1 MSPQFGTLARITPI
15 AWQTL
20 FLFAIDLFTNGV
32 DYGFHIYLGR
42 VLAPGDFAIVQ
53 TINAALLIVITA
65 CAVLQPVVAKYVAGF
80 RATDGDAE
88 KIRGVFRLYM
98 SQGMVIGIGMTGI
111 VWLLRDPI
119 AAGMNV
125 PAPAI
130 AISAF
135 MLVLALVRPVVF
147 GMLQGQQQF
156 LPFGWTRAAFAI
168 GRLGL
173 AVLFVGAWN
182 GGALGGITA
191 MSVATGLSLLVGV
204 VWLGKR
210 VWGRTLSL
218 PRHLVW
224 EGWQLSLWA
233 LIAYTAYMS
242 LLNSDVIWV
251 NRTFAPDMAGNYAAA
266 VVFRRILAV
275 LPGAVLVILYPRLV
289 ALTTNGQL
297 PDNLLVRA
305 TVLIT
310 APTIVLTILYFTY
323 GVPLVELVLGGNYP
337 LAAQLLGGMGVAMV
351 GYGVVGIWLN
361 LFLATRPLPFVLWLA
376 LVAGVQS
383 LLLAQGMATLN
394 DVVLIFGVGGWVL
407 AGGGLLLYG
416 FWLRPILKNNS
427 LHEGTME

>member
-1 MSPQFGTLARITPI
+1 MSIQPGMRAASLARITPI

-20 FLFAIDLFTNGV
+20 FLFVIDLFTNGV

-42 VLAPGDFAIVQ
+42 MLAPSEFAIVQ

-65 CAVLQPVVAKYVAGF
+65 CAVLQPVVAKYVAAF
-80 RATDGDAE
+80 RATEEGIE

-98 SQGMVIGIGMTGI
+98 VQGTVIGIGMTWI
-111 VWLLRDPI
+111 VWLLQDPI
-119 AAGMNV
+119 AVWMNV
-125 PAPAI
+125 PIPAI

-135 MLVLALVRPVVF
+135 MLLLALVRPVVF

-168 GRLGL
+168 GRLAL
-173 AVLFVGAWN
+173 AVLFVGLWN
-182 GGALGGITA
+182 GGAVGGITA
-191 MSVATGLSLLVGV
+191 MVLGTVLSLLVGV
-204 VWLGKR
+204 VWLGKG

-224 EGWQLSLWA
+224 EGWQLSFWA
-233 LIAYTAYMS
+233 LVAYTAYMS

-275 LPGAVLVILYPRLV
+275 LPGAILIILYPRLV
-289 ALTTNGQL
+289 ALISNGEL
-297 PDNLLVRA
+297 PDRLLGKTMLVIITP
-305 TVLIT
+305 TV
-310 APTIVLTILYFTY
+310 VLTALYYVY

-337 LAAQLLGGMGVAMV
+337 LATPLLGGMGVAMM

-361 LFLATRPLPFVLWLA
+361 LFLATRPLPFVLLLA
-376 LVAGVQS
+376 LVAGIQS
-383 LLLAQGMATLN
+383 LLLAQGIATLN

-407 AGGGLLLYG
+407 AWGGLLLYWL
-416 FWLRPILKNNS
+416 WLRPILSNRRV
-427 LHEGTME
+427 L